1 MRNLFGILKENLS
14 NSVGLVRVRSNKPT
28 HARFSRGFKSSSA
41 AHRFPG
47 SLLLDG
53 DFRAAQK
60 ETGVKDADIADGS
73 DVNALNIKREEKG
86 KVCRLLNSASRWDAS
101 TSQGYPSTV
110 NNEDQESLAG
120 V

>member
-1 MRNLFGILKENLS
+1 MRNLFGILTENLS

-28 HARFSRGFKSSSA
+28 HARFSRGFKGSSA

-86 KVCRLLNSASRWDAS
+86 KVCRLLNSACVCQFA
-101 TSQGYPSTV
+101 
-110 NNEDQESLAG
+110 NNPARPLQRYVSISD
-120 V
+120 